1 MLDLDKTLEYT
12 EAKIPRVVNEP
23 SSDNEE
29 WNWDWDRDAQALIN
43 KFGWAGLA
51 KACAYYDPDASDKK
65 ENGYPAVK
73 KAYYLP
79 HHKLIDGEITLVWGG
94 VRAAMQRLLQTW
106 SRVLKGD
113 VESKIDFEGAY
124 KHLAS
129 HYKYFGKEVPEK
141 PTEKKASEGT
151 LRQFERYQ
159 DVVEFMHELDSEDVY
174 AMMENMIVNW
184 FNEAEY
190 ILIDSLWSDLLAD
203 GGQSFE
209 RMADSLEVFDAL
221 KDKVANL
228 MRLMMEEMHKSKTQG
243 GSEMEEKDKLSQA
256 EGEGVVNENIEQELA
271 SVKAELEAVKQELER
286 VKAEKKKIEAEYAEF
301 KAQIEA
307 EKEAARKKELA
318 SQRLAELKEA
328 GVKFTEEREVKVLAR
343 LAEMSEED
351 YAEYKADL
359 IEAAGSLTKV
369 KEDKA
374 DASVIDE
381 FGEEDEEVIN
391 NEMTHSKAALEI
403 RKRRVALNIEYQ
415 PDKSL
420 LEKYEALVN
429 SL

>member
-1 MLDLDKTLEYT
+1 MLDLDKTLEYA
-12 EAKIPRVVNEP
+12 EAKIPRVINEP
-23 SSDNEE
+23 SSDNDS
-29 WNWDWDRDAQALIN
+29 WSWDWNKDADALIN
-43 KFGWAGLA
+43 KFGWAGLG
-51 KACAYYDPDASDKK
+51 KACAYVDTEDVEEKEDGIWPKK
-65 ENGYPAVK
+65 KQNYF
-73 KAYYLP
+73 LP
-79 HHKLIDGEITLVWGG
+79 HHKLIDGEIVLVWGG

-124 KHLAS
+124 EHLAG
-129 HYKYFGKEVPEK
+129 HYKYFGKELPEK
-141 PTEKKASEGT
+141 PTKKDKESNASMWEFNFDETKIVHEVDVDDIFSIIEQRVRDWFAQTESYVIEKIWTALIKEGD
-151 LRQFERYQ
+151 LGLENI
-159 DVVEFMHELDSEDVY
+159 EKSIEI
-174 AMMENMIVNW
+174 ME
-184 FNEAEY
+184 
-190 ILIDSLWSDLLAD
+190 
-203 GGQSFE
+203 
-209 RMADSLEVFDAL
+209 AL
-221 KDKVANL
+221 KDKIVDLIQL
-228 MRLMMEEMHKSKTQG
+228 MTTKLKAQG
-243 GSEMEEKDKLSQA
+243 GSEMEEKDKLPQA
-256 EGEGVVNENIEQELA
+256 EGENVVNENIEQELA
-271 SVKAELEAVKQELER
+271 SVKAELETVKQELEK
-286 VKAEKKKIEAEYAEF
+286 VKAEKEKVEAEYAQF
-301 KAQIEA
+301 KAQVEA

-359 IEAAGSLTKV
+359 IEAIGGLTKA
-369 KEDKA
+369 KEEKA
-374 DASVIDE
+374 DASVVDE
-381 FGEEDEEVIN
+381 LENEDEEVIN